1 MGPNFKII
9 MKRFF
14 AVLALVAICATAPV
28 QAQDYKDV
36 MKERKAMSK
45 MTENELNSKVSKAVK
60 KEAKA
65 LKKEGWKTVPGALPL
80 EKQLERSFKM
90 QYEFDEYGYPLYIYG
105 DAQSVGGNYDAA
117 KMQATNLA
125 KVNLAGNIQ
134 TEVVALVENAV
145 ANKQLDQ
152 GEAVSTT
159 ESVMGGTNI
168 IADKIGRVIPVIE
181 LYREAP
187 HKSKEVR
194 VILFYNSKMAK
205 QAVKEAIAEDLEKR
219 GHDLVDKVN
228 NMLGL

>member
-14 AVLALVAICATAPV
+14 AVLALVAICAAAPV

-45 MTENELNSKVSKAVK
+45 MTENELNSKVSKIVK

-65 LKKEGWKTVPGALPL
+65 LKKQGWLSPAGALPI
-80 EKQLERSFKM
+80 EKQLERSYKL
-90 QYEFDEYGYPLYIYG
+90 QYEFDENGYPLYVYG
-105 DAQSVGGNYDAA
+105 DGQVIGNESAAQMS
-117 KMQATNLA
+117 ATSLA
-125 KVNLAGNIQ
+125 KTDLAGNIQ
-134 TEVVALVENAV
+134 TEVIALVENAV

-152 GEAVSTT
+152 GDAVSIT
-159 ESVMGGTNI
+159 ESVMGGTNV
-168 IADKIGRVIPVIE
+168 IAEKIELPIPVIK

-187 HKSKEVR
+187 HKQIEYR
-194 VILFYNSKMAK
+194 VMFFYNYKMAK

-219 GHDLVDKVN
+219 GHDLTDKVN
-228 NMLGL
+228 NLLGL

>member
-1 MGPNFKII
+1 MGPNFKMI

-14 AVLALVAICATAPV
+14 AVLALVAICAVAPA

-45 MTENELNSKVSKAVK
+45 MTENELESRVSKNVK
-60 KEAKA
+60 REAKA
-65 LKKEGWKTVPGALPL
+65 LKKQGWKTVPGALPL

-90 QYEFDEYGYPLYIYG
+90 QLEFDEYGYPLYIHG
-105 DAQSVGGNYDAA
+105 DAQSVSGNYDAA

-134 TEVVALVENAV
+134 TEVVALVESAV

-159 ESVMGGTNI
+159 ESVMGNVNT
-168 IADKIGRVIPVIE
+168 IANNIGRVIPVVE
-181 LYREAP
+181 LYRDAP
-187 HKSKEVR
+187 QKSKEVR
-194 VILFYNSKMAK
+194 DIVFYNAKMAK
-205 QAVKEAIAEDLEKR
+205 QAAKDAIAEDLEKR
-219 GHDLVDKVN
+219 GQGLVDKIN

>member
-1 MGPNFKII
+1 

-14 AVLALVAICATAPV
+14 AVLVLVAICAAAPV

-45 MTENELNSKVSKAVK
+45 MTENELNSKVSKVVK

-65 LKKEGWKTVPGALPL
+65 LKKEGWKPAAGALPL
-80 EKQLERSFKM
+80 EKQLERSYKM

-105 DAQSVGGNYDAA
+105 DAQSTGANLDSA
-117 KMQATNLA
+117 KMAAITNATTD
-125 KVNLAGNIQ
+125 LAGNIQ
-134 TEVVALVENAV
+134 TEVVALIENSV
-145 ANKQLDQ
+145 ANKQLGH
-152 GEAVSTT
+152 GEAVSIAET
-159 ESVMGGTNI
+159 VMGNTNI

-181 LYREAP
+181 LYREAG
-187 HKSKEVR
+187 HKTWEAR
-194 VILFYNSKMAK
+194 VILFYNANMAK